1 MSMVKNSRWLVILM
15 CMFVVGCA
23 TNRSA
28 LTLKASTVTPANAVA
43 KTGQTA
49 VIRLVKDNRVFQQ
62 APKDPSIPSLGFEG
76 AANASAE
83 LKAKAV
89 GRKRNGFGKAM
100 GDVTLQDGKTVEG
113 IVKER
118 LTLAL
123 EQAGYDVK
131 QVGEVAQPNLVVDV
145 NVNQFWAWFQPGF
158 WAIALH
164 TKIETDLKLEGIT
177 APITVKTDVQES
189 RQAATDGAWISVL
202 GKGLDDY
209 QVKVTDV
216 LVKLKQNNVTTQT
229 P

>member
-1 MSMVKNSRWLVILM
+1 MLAVKNSRWLIILM

-28 LTLKASTVTPANAVA
+28 LTLKSSTVTSANAVA

-49 VIRLVKDNRVFQQ
+49 VIRLVKDNRVFEQ

-76 AANASAE
+76 ATNATAE

-100 GDVTLQDGKTVEG
+100 GDITLQNGKTVEG
-113 IVKER
+113 VIKER

-131 QVGEVAQPNLVVDV
+131 QAGDVAQPNLVVDV
-145 NVNQFWAWFQPGF
+145 NVKQFWAWFQPGF

-164 TKIETDLKLEGIT
+164 TRIETDLSVDGAA
-177 APITVKTDVQES
+177 APVTVKSDVEES
-189 RQAATDGAWISVL
+189 RQAATDGAWVSVL
-202 GKGLDDY
+202 SKGLDDY
-209 QVKVTDV
+209 QVKVTDA
-216 LVKLKQNNVTTQT
+216 LVKLKQNNTSTQT